1 MLSNSLMRGPITEQQ
16 FVHSVLQ
23 TTTFDLVCTT
33 CNIFAPFS
41 VRTLLISEVVS
52 TDEIVNNAPENVV
65 KGFSLEKSSAETCQS
80 VIVIEK
86 GKLHLFEIILSL
98 NIVLSLVHKF
108 LK

>member
-1 MLSNSLMRGPITEQQ
+1 MLSNSLMREPMTEQQ

-23 TTTFDLVCTT
+23 PTTFDLVCTT
-33 CNIFAPFS
+33 CYIFAPFS
-41 VRTLLISEVVS
+41 VRTLLISEVS
-52 TDEIVNNAPENVV
+52 TDEIVNNVPENVV

-86 GKLHLFEIILSL
+86 GKLHLFEIMLSL
-98 NIVLSLVHKF
+98 NIVLSLVRKF